1 MILCF
6 GNKLVKRNWPL
17 QSGMGRIAFEVLCN
31 GSPAV
36 VGNGRMAA
44 CGVGAERASAG
55 FSSYN
60 AVFRMARCCLAGD
73 QFFLAGVSI
82 ILGR

>member
-17 QSGMGRIAFEVLCN
+17 QSGIGRIAVAVVCN

-44 CGVGAERASAG
+44 CDMGAERASAG

-60 AVFRMARCCLAGD
+60 AVFRMAR
-73 QFFLAGVSI
+73 
-82 ILGR
+82 